1 MIMYLNDMEK
11 ISEEEIKKNW
21 PSAVEGS
28 IEHPELGV
36 VHYWTGEQH
45 GKIVVRFSYDSQA
58 EGEFEKMF
66 FIDLTK
72 NSWELSHISTFES
85 HNSKLKLLKIHSF
98 KDQDEL
104 EKKYRSIIE
113 LFIKSRNSAKMFY
126 CFLSCICFSEKNG

>member
-1 MIMYLNDMEK
+1 MEK

-36 VHYWTGEQH
+36 VQYWTGEQH

-58 EGEFEKMF
+58 EGESEKMF
-66 FIDLTK
+66 FIVLTK
-72 NSWELSHISTFES
+72 NSWELRHISSFNL
-85 HNSKLKLLKIHSF
+85 HNSKLQLLKLKSF
-98 KDQDEL
+98 KEQDEL

-113 LFIKSRNSAKMFY
+113 LFIKSRNSAKMF
-126 CFLSCICFSEKNG
+126 

>member
-1 MIMYLNDMEK
+1 MIKFINYMEK
-11 ISEEEIKKNW
+11 ITQEEIKKNW

-28 IEHPELGV
+28 IEHPKLGV

-58 EGEFEKMF
+58 EGDSEKMF

-85 HNSKLKLLKIHSF
+85 HNSKLKLLKIQSF

-113 LFIKSRNSAKMFY
+113 LFIKSRNLTKMF
-126 CFLSCICFSEKNG
+126 

>member
-1 MIMYLNDMEK
+1 MEK

-28 IEHPELGV
+28 IEHPELGL

-45 GKIVVRFSYDSQA
+45 GKIAVRFCYDFQTAGDS
-58 EGEFEKMF
+58 GKVF

-85 HNSKLKLLKIHSF
+85 HKSKLRLLKIQSF
-98 KDQDEL
+98 KYQDEL
-104 EKKYRSIIE
+104 ERKYRSLIE
-113 LFIKSRNSAKMFY
+113 LFIKSRNLAKMF
-126 CFLSCICFSEKNG
+126 